1 MEAVPEPW
9 QRAFAWIEAQL
20 GGRIVRAER
29 QPRWRP
35 AWFLDLE
42 RDGAIVPLYFR
53 GDRGQADHG
62 VYGLE
67 HELGVLRVLEAQ
79 GIPVPHVHAFCPEP
93 RGIVMERAPGRA
105 NLASAANEAER
116 HAVLDHYMELLAR
129 MHAID
134 VAAFEAI
141 GLARPATAEARSLL
155 DFDVW
160 ERAYRKRKQ
169 RPEPAIELLIRWVRS
184 QLPRERTRVSFVCA
198 DAGQFL
204 FDAGRVTA
212 VIDLELATLGDPA
225 ADLGGLRGR
234 DLSEPLGDLARGLRS
249 YERHAG
255 EPVDRLAVDYH
266 TVRFNAVTPMALA
279 HLVVEPLPGVDFVQY
294 RSWWAIWTR
303 TALEVIGARMG
314 VSLAPE
320 LHAETNAAS
329 GGADFASYESDAAR
343 RLALW
348 QERDASMGPA
358 LAAEDLDDAATLLG
372 RGFASQGEADA
383 ALEAR
388 VASTDPA
395 RDAAL
400 VAHLHRR
407 LLREERVL
415 APLLRELA
423 GARLQPI
430 A

>member
-1 MEAVPEPW
+1 MSDVGAEW
-9 QRAFAWIEAQL
+9 RHAFAWIERTL

-62 VYGLE
+62 VYALE
-67 HELGVLRVLEAQ
+67 HEWRVLGVLEAH
-79 GIPVPHVHAFCPEP
+79 GIPVPHVHAFCPDP
-93 RGIVMERAPGRA
+93 RGIVMDRAAGRA
-105 NLASAANEAER
+105 NLATAASEDER
-116 HAVLDHYMELLAR
+116 RAVLDHYLELLAR

-141 GLARPATAEARSLL
+141 GLARPATAEQLGLL

-169 RPEPAIELLIRWVRS
+169 RAEPAIVYLIRWIRRS
-184 QLPRERTRVSFVCA
+184 VPRDRTRVSFVCA

-234 DLSEPLGDLARGLRS
+234 DLSEPLGDLARGLRT
-249 YERHAG
+249 YERCAG
-255 EPVDRLAVDYH
+255 APVDRDAVDFH

-279 HLVVEPLPGVDFVQY
+279 HLVGAPEPGTDFVQFRAWY
-294 RSWWAIWTR
+294 EVWTR
-303 TALEVIGARMG
+303 TALEVIGARLG
-314 VSLAPE
+314 LALDPPP
-320 LHAETNAAS
+320 ATRADAAPRDAS
-329 GGADFASYESDAAR
+329 FAGYESDAAE
-343 RLALW
+343 RLAIW
-348 QERDASMGPA
+348 RERKASLGPA
-358 LAAEDLDDAATLLG
+358 LDAATVDDAGRLLG
-372 RGFASQGEADA
+372 RSFASRDDADA

-388 VASTDPA
+388 AAQATPSD
-395 RDAAL
+395 DAAL
-400 VAHLHRR
+400 VALLHRR
-407 LLREERVL
+407 ALRDESLL
-415 APLLRELA
+415 APVLRELA
-423 GARLQPI
+423 GARIQPV
-430 A
+430 

>member
-1 MEAVPEPW
+1 MSAVSEEW
-9 QRAFAWIEAQL
+9 RRAFAWIERTL

-53 GDRGQADHG
+53 GDRGESDHG
-62 VYGLE
+62 VYALE
-67 HELGVLRVLEAQ
+67 HEMRVLGVLEAQ
-79 GIPVPHVHAFCPEP
+79 GIPVPHVHALCPAP
-93 RGIVMERAPGRA
+93 RGIVMDRAPGRA
-105 NLASAANEAER
+105 NLATAASEDER
-116 HAVLDHYMELLAR
+116 RAVLDHYMELLAR

-141 GLARPATAEARSLL
+141 GLARPTAPGQRSLL

-169 RPEPAIELLIRWVRS
+169 RPEPAIEYLIRWVRHAV
-184 QLPRERTRVSFVCA
+184 PRDRARVSFVCA

-234 DLSEPLGDLARGLRS
+234 DLSEPLGDLVRGIET
-249 YERHAG
+249 YERFAG
-255 EPVDRLAVDYH
+255 ERVDREAVDFH

-279 HLVVEPLPGVDFVQY
+279 HLTGAPIPGVDFVQLRAWY
-294 RSWWAIWTR
+294 VIWTR
-303 TALEVIGARMG
+303 TALEVIGARLG
-314 VSLAPE
+314 LALDAPP
-320 LHAETNAAS
+320 AGATQAAS
-329 GGADFASYESDAAR
+329 AADFSSYERDAAARLSTWHERMETLGPSLEAEDRHDAAR
-343 RLALW
+343 
-348 QERDASMGPA
+348 
-358 LAAEDLDDAATLLG
+358 LLG
-372 RGFASQGEADA
+372 RDHATRAERDA

-388 VASTDPA
+388 IAAATRAD
-395 RDAAL
+395 DAAL
-400 VAHLHRR
+400 VGFLHRR
-407 LLREERVL
+407 MGREEAPL
-415 APLLRELA
+415 APVLGELA
-423 GARLQPI
+423 GARIQPI
-430 A
+430 R